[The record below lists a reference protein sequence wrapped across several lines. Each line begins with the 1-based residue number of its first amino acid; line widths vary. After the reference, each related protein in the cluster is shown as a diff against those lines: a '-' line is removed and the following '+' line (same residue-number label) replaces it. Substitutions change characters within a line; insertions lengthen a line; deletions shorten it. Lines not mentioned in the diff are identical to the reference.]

1 MKDMTAAYLDA
12 VRSVLGLPGHA
23 VPQRHGFRRK
33 GSSFLINTRGKLAAM
48 PELPGLSPCST
59 RVIPEFPGQALLTPC
74 CRVSAAANG
83 EWLLLDAKDP
93 LLLLE
98 TLAAQGLLAPAVC
111 GRLREFAQLRPC
123 FYPALRPG
131 IGVLLRREAKE
142 LLLAAQLL
150 EGCGA
155 APEGFFFPTN
165 MNLELTTQCPL
176 HCPQCYVHLQPGCH
190 MPLQTAQYWLE
201 QAGRLGVATVNLS
214 GGETMCYPWI
224 YEVIRF
230 ARAQG
235 LEADVALSGYG
246 IHDESLD
253 RLLEAGVTGIY
264 LSLNGPTA
272 EINAKTRD
280 GFSWIIR
287 SLELLQARRFSNV
300 WINWVVHDSNI
311 HTFPDMLAL
320 AERYGVH
327 GLMVMAFKPD
337 SQNMLPSL
345 PSAEQMQTLARQI
358 GEYTGAVEV
367 QIETCYS
374 SLRALAGQRFW
385 GNQNRGPFL
394 GCGAGRDS
402 FSVALDG
409 RLTPCRHIDL
419 REQADDLL
427 HYWQHSPVL
436 EQLRRPQQKQPC
448 TGCALGQNCRHCMAV
463 NFKLNGAIF
472 RGDATCP
479 LADCLQKGGE
489 DHG

>member
-1 MKDMTAAYLDA
+1 M
-12 VRSVLGLPGHA
+12 
-23 VPQRHGFRRK
+23 
-33 GSSFLINTRGKLAAM
+33 
-48 PELPGLSPCST
+48 
-59 RVIPEFPGQALLTPC
+59 
-74 CRVSAAANG
+74 
-83 EWLLLDAKDP
+83 
-93 LLLLE
+93 
-98 TLAAQGLLAPAVC
+98 
-111 GRLREFAQLRPC
+111 
-123 FYPALRPG
+123 
-131 IGVLLRREAKE
+131 
-142 LLLAAQLL
+142 
-150 EGCGA
+150 
-155 APEGFFFPTN
+155 
-165 MNLELTTQCPL
+165 
-176 HCPQCYVHLQPGCH
+176 
-190 MPLQTAQYWLE
+190 
-201 QAGRLGVATVNLS
+201 ATVNLS

-224 YEVIRF
+224 HEVIRF

-246 IHDESLD
+246 IQDESLD

-280 GFSWIIR
+280 GFSWIIQ
-287 SLELLQARRFSNV
+287 SLELLQARRFPNV
-300 WINWVVHDSNI
+300 WINWVVHDSNV
-311 HTFPDMLAL
+311 HTFSDMLAL

-327 GLMVMAFKPD
+327 GLMMMAFKPD

-385 GNQNRGPFL
+385 DNQNRGPFL

-409 RLTPCRHIDL
+409 RLTPCRHIDR

-448 TGCALGQNCRHCMAV
+448 IGCALGQNCRHCMAV
-463 NFKLNGAIF
+463 NLKLNGSIF
-472 RGDATCP
+472 RGAP
-479 LADCLQKGGE
+479 LAPWQVACKKEGTVKSYA
-489 DHG
+489 